1 MTPAAVGKF
10 VEQVGVPV
18 TMAAGAGF
26 LVWWLLKWL
35 TQSLGKQISEIKQEI
50 KDETDEVQKEIRQ
63 LHNITISLVDR
74 IRVLERNSMLAHQT
88 ILVKLGCEI
97 PDWYLTR
104 KERHAELQEQ
114 IKDVGIR
121 NGETGS

>member
-1 MTPAAVGKF
+1 MPPAAVGKL
-10 VEQVGVPV
+10 VEAVGIPLAG
-18 TMAAGAGF
+18 MLAAGCFA
-26 LVWWLLKWL
+26 WYLLRWM
-35 TQSLGKQISEIKQEI
+35 TGSLGKQISDIKQEI
-50 KDETDEVQKEIRQ
+50 RVETDEVQKEIRQ

-97 PDWYLTR
+97 PDWHLTR

-121 NGETGS
+121 NGETGA

>member
-1 MTPAAVGKF
+1 MTPAAGGKF
-10 VEQVGVPV
+10 VEAVGGPV

-26 LVWWLLKWL
+26 LVWWLLKWM

-74 IRVLERNSMLAHQT
+74 IRVLERNIMLAHQT
-88 ILVKLGCEI
+88 MLVKLGCEPI
-97 PDWYLTR
+97 DYLRTR
-104 KERHAELQEQ
+104 REQHAELQEQ
-114 IKDVGIR
+114 IKDIGIR
-121 NGETGS
+121 NGETDQ

>member
-1 MTPAAVGKF
+1 
-10 VEQVGVPV
+10 
-18 TMAAGAGF
+18 
-26 LVWWLLKWL
+26 
-35 TQSLGKQISEIKQEI
+35 LGKQISEIKQEI

-63 LHNITISLVDR
+63 LHNIVISLVDR

-97 PDWYLTR
+97 PDWHLTR